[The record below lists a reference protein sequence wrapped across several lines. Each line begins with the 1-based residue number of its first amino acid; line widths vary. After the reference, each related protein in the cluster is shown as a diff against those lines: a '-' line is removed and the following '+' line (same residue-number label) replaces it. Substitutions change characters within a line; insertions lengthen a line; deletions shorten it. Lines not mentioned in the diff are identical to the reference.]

1 MIRGDQR
8 RLIQG
13 RFDLSQG
20 REIVS
25 LLLLLL
31 MVGGEYEGIEE
42 RKVKTASDK
51 PMIPGIYFN
60 ILIFWIDQTRQ
71 TGEKKE

>member
-1 MIRGDQR
+1 MIRGDQ